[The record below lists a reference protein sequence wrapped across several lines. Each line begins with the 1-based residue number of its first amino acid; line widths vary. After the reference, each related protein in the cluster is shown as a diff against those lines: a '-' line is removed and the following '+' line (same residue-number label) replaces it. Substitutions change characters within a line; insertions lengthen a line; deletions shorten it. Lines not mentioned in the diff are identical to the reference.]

1 MDIGLVTAFLG
12 GMLAILSPCGAL
24 LLPAFFASTVGA
36 GPRLLLH
43 GSIFY
48 LGLLLVLV
56 PLGVGAGAIGTL
68 FLTHRALV
76 IGIASGILVVFGLLQ
91 IFGIGFDPARLL
103 PGGQALQQRA
113 SSSVGVIKTF
123 LLGSASGIAGF
134 CAGPILGAVL
144 TLAAAQ
150 GDLFTAGALLAVYG
164 AGMVVPLLII
174 AALWGKIGDQGR
186 RRLRGRSFTVLGREF
201 HTTSVITG
209 VLITIVGVVFWATNG
224 LIDMPSL
231 IPTSVSAWVQGRSSI
246 LANGWVDLGVIL
258 AVAAIAL
265 LVWWRS
271 ARQKPVS
278 AEPGEHE
285 TR

>member
-144 TLAAAQ
+144 TLATAQ

-265 LVWWRS
+265 LIWWRS

>member
-103 PGGQALQQRA
+103 PGGQALA
-113 SSSVGVIKTF
+113 AGVI
-123 LLGSASGIAGF
+123 
-134 CAGPILGAVL
+134 
-144 TLAAAQ
+144 
-150 GDLFTAGALLAVYG
+150 
-164 AGMVVPLLII
+164 
-174 AALWGKIGDQGR
+174 
-186 RRLRGRSFTVLGREF
+186 
-201 HTTSVITG
+201 
-209 VLITIVGVVFWATNG
+209 
-224 LIDMPSL
+224 
-231 IPTSVSAWVQGRSSI
+231 
-246 LANGWVDLGVIL
+246 
-258 AVAAIAL
+258 
-265 LVWWRS
+265 
-271 ARQKPVS
+271 
-278 AEPGEHE
+278 
-285 TR
+285 